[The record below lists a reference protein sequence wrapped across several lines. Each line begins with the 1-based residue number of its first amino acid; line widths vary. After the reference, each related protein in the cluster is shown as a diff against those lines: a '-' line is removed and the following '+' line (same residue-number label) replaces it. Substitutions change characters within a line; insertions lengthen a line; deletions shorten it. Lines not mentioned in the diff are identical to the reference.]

1 MNSPD
6 PAPAAPRRNWARR
19 LVNVLVALLV
29 IAVAGATF
37 VFSYDGVHA
46 IALLGGMS
54 TQLARYYPGLFDAVL
69 VVACVAAVMLRD
81 GRWWARLWA
90 WVVIIVVLAAIGTT
104 DVLHAMNYTLRHRV
118 TEGIVAAAPVVA
130 VLLAFSLLLTLLRQ
144 SRAPGPQPAGPAPLG
159 VPALPAA
166 ISVPPMAL
174 PAAPT
179 VPMGRAVASGE
190 PQVPV
195 ADPAASAP
203 MPAAATVA
211 APAPEPGSLREDIPA
226 PDATPA
232 RAEPVVIPV
241 PDVPSEAT
249 PQGAHPLTE
258 SNEVIAPEV
267 RSAPVSGPAEEEP
280 APPTVPVPTV
290 SAKPAAP
297 PEPVT
302 EAASARTQS
311 IRYASDGVPGTAGNS
326 RTAGRAAVPAEVP
339 AEDYW
344 DSAEPPQFAGLV
356 YPARE
361 DSTDRDDAAAS
372 DDAADDEISGA
383 DAGQSPAR
391 RDPLELDDDAPPFAT
406 APFASVPRL
415 NRVRSMPIP
424 PTDDDDEDE

>member
-29 IAVAGATF
+29 IAVAGAAF

-54 TQLARYYPGLFDAVL
+54 TQLARYYPGLFDVVL

-118 TEGIVAAAPVVA
+118 TEGIVAAAPVVG

-144 SRAPGPQPAGPAPLG
+144 SRAPGPQPAGPARLD

-179 VPMGRAVASGE
+179 VPLARA
-190 PQVPV
+190 
-195 ADPAASAP
+195 
-203 MPAAATVA
+203 VA
-211 APAPEPGSLREDIPA
+211 APAPEPASLRADVPA
-226 PDATPA
+226 PDTTPA
-232 RAEPVVIPV
+232 RAEPVVIGV

-249 PQGAHPLTE
+249 PPEAHPLTE

-267 RSAPVSGPAEEEP
+267 RTAAAAAAAPAASGAAEEEP

-290 SAKPAAP
+290 SARPAAP

-302 EAASARTQS
+302 EAEAEAASARTQS
-311 IRYASDGVPGTAGNS
+311 IRYASDGARGTAGNS
-326 RTAGRAAVPAEVP
+326 RAAGRAAVPAEVP

-356 YPARE
+356 YPARD
-361 DSTDRDDAAAS
+361 DSPDRDDAAAS
-372 DDAADDEISGA
+372 DDAGDDEGSGA
-383 DAGQSPAR
+383 EADQSPAR
-391 RDPLELDDDAPPFAT
+391 KDPLELDDDAPPFAT

-424 PTDDDDEDE
+424 PADDDDEDE

>member
-29 IAVAGATF
+29 IAVAGAAF

-46 IALLGGMS
+46 IALFGGMS

-118 TEGIVAAAPVVA
+118 TEGIVAAAPVVG

-144 SRAPGPQPAGPAPLG
+144 SRAPGPQSAGPAPLD
-159 VPALPAA
+159 VPALPPA

-179 VPMGRAVASGE
+179 VPLARA
-190 PQVPV
+190 
-195 ADPAASAP
+195 
-203 MPAAATVA
+203 VA
-211 APAPEPGSLREDIPA
+211 APAPEPGSLREDVPA

-241 PDVPSEAT
+241 PDVPGEAT
-249 PQGAHPLTE
+249 PPGAHPLTE
-258 SNEVIAPEV
+258 SNKVIAPEV
-267 RSAPVSGPAEEEP
+267 RTAPAAPAAPAASGAAEEP

-290 SAKPAAP
+290 SARPAAP

-302 EAASARTQS
+302 EAEAEAASARTQS
-311 IRYASDGVPGTAGNS
+311 IRYASDGAGGTAGNS
-326 RTAGRAAVPAEVP
+326 RAAARAAVPTEVS

-361 DSTDRDDAAAS
+361 DSPDRDDAAAS
-372 DDAADDEISGA
+372 DDAGDDEGSGA
-383 DAGQSPAR
+383 EAGQSPAR
-391 RDPLELDDDAPPFAT
+391 RDPPELDDDAPPFAT